1 MSLNVYFTQEIQ
13 KLDDFRVGSHKDG
26 STKRSIDGL
35 SLHDEYGRL
44 YAIMNQ
50 NSVLLLPGHIK
61 DCIEEVSFY
70 ETIPQMGKRVAGIY
84 RHKSAEGELE
94 PDPYSRQAVYKVQI
108 KGRNMDDIRELFRMI
123 KVGSIR
129 PEPEDSYENTQTTV
143 CSRAQLEAELE
154 GAYMQR
160 DDLSR
165 RLDLSEAT
173 FRNAED
179 KFRKAC
185 DKNVSLRRLAA
196 VLRKE
201 FWKFGSKNAIAKS
214 IDDILDGVFS

>member
-13 KLDDFRVGSHKDG
+13 KLRDFTVESYKDG

-35 SLHDEYGRL
+35 FLHNEYGRL
-44 YAIMNQ
+44 YAFMNE

-70 ETIPQMGKRVAGIY
+70 ETIPQMAKRVAGIY

-94 PDPYSRQAVYKVQI
+94 PDYSKHVVYKVKI
-108 KGRNMDDIRELFRMI
+108 KGRNMEDVCELLQMI

-143 CSRAQLEAELE
+143 CSRAQLEAELK
-154 GAYMQR
+154 GAYMER

-173 FRNAED
+173 FRNAEY
-179 KFRKAC
+179 KLRKAC
-185 DKNVSLRRLAA
+185 DKNFLLRRLAA
-196 VLRKE
+196 ALRKG
-201 FWKFGSKNAIAKS
+201 FWKFGSKDAIAKR